1 MYGKLVDGVL
11 QAPPVEIS
19 RNIKQMKDAGY
30 KPVIDSKP
38 GYDVETQ
45 DAVFVDYLDTGM
57 YIRAMYEIVEIE
69 PTEEEQVIEQTGKA
83 MELLN
88 INFNDLLPNL
98 TDEQALQVPLMF
110 PKWQADK
117 EYVVGDRV
125 LYLGVLYKVLQAHTS
140 QAGWEPDI
148 TPSLFAKNLI
158 VKDENGE
165 QVDIPEWEQPDS
177 TNPYMS
183 GDKVRFE
190 GKVYQSLIDNNVWS
204 PSDYPQGWEEVNEVK

>member
-11 QAPPVEIS
+11 QTPPVEIS

-38 GYDVETQ
+38 GYEVETQ
-45 DAVFVDYLDTGM
+45 DAVFVDYIDTGM

-69 PTEEEQVIEQTGKA
+69 PTEEEQIIEQTNKA

-88 INFNDLLPNL
+88 INFNGLLPNL
-98 TDEQALQVPLMF
+98 SDEQALQVPLMF
-110 PKWQADK
+110 PKWQVGKA
-117 EYVVGDRV
+117 YVVGDRV

-140 QAGWEPDI
+140 QDGWQPDV

-158 VKDENGE
+158 VKDEQGE

-177 TNPYMS
+177 TNPYMT

-190 GKVYQSLIDNNVWS
+190 GKVYRSLIDNNVWS

>member
-11 QAPPVEIS
+11 QTPPVEIS

-38 GYDVETQ
+38 GYEVETQ
-45 DAVFVDYLDTGM
+45 DAVFVDYIDTGM

-69 PTEEEQVIEQTGKA
+69 PTEEEQIIEQTNKA

-88 INFNDLLPNL
+88 INFNGLLPNL
-98 TDEQALQVPLMF
+98 SDEQALQVPLMF
-110 PKWQADK
+110 PKWQVGKA
-117 EYVVGDRV
+117 YVVGDRV

-140 QAGWEPDI
+140 QDGWQPDV

-158 VKDENGE
+158 VKDEQGE

-177 TNPYMS
+177 TNPYMT

>member
-11 QAPPVEIS
+11 QTPPVEIS

-38 GYDVETQ
+38 GYEVETQ
-45 DAVFVDYLDTGM
+45 DAVFVDYIDTGM

-69 PTEEEQVIEQTGKA
+69 PTEEEQIIEQTNKA

-88 INFNDLLPNL
+88 INFNGLLPNL
-98 TDEQALQVPLMF
+98 SDEQALQVPLMF
-110 PKWQADK
+110 PKWQANK
-117 EYVVGDRV
+117 EYVAGDRV

-148 TPSLFAKNLI
+148 APSLFAKNLI

-165 QVDIPEWEQPDS
+165 QVDIPEFEQPDS
-177 TNPYMS
+177 TNPYMI
-183 GDKVRFE
+183 GDKVIFE

>member
-11 QAPPVEIS
+11 QNPPIEIS

-38 GYDVETQ
+38 GYEVETQ
-45 DAVFVDYLDTGM
+45 DAVFVDYIDTGM

-69 PTEEEQVIEQTGKA
+69 PTEEEQIIEQTNKA

-88 INFNDLLPNL
+88 INFNGLLPNL
-98 TDEQALQVPLMF
+98 SDEQALQVPLMF
-110 PKWQADK
+110 PKWQVGKA
-117 EYVVGDRV
+117 YVVGDRV

-140 QAGWEPDI
+140 QDGWQPDVA
-148 TPSLFAKNLI
+148 PSLFAKNLI
-158 VKDENGE
+158 VKDEQGE

-177 TNPYMS
+177 TNPYMT

-204 PSDYPQGWEEVNEVK
+204 PTGYPQGWEEVNEVK

>member
-11 QAPPVEIS
+11 QNPPVEIS

-38 GYDVETQ
+38 GYEVETQ
-45 DAVFVDYLDTGM
+45 DAVFVDYIDTGM

-69 PTEEEQVIEQTGKA
+69 PTEEEQIIEQTNKA

-88 INFNDLLPNL
+88 INFNGLLPNL
-98 TDEQALQVPLMF
+98 SDEQALQVPLMF
-110 PKWQADK
+110 PKWQVGKA
-117 EYVVGDRV
+117 YVVGDRV

-140 QAGWEPDI
+140 QDGWQPDVA
-148 TPSLFAKNLI
+148 PSLFAKNLI
-158 VKDENGE
+158 VKDEQGE

-177 TNPYMS
+177 TNPYMT

-204 PSDYPQGWEEVNEVK
+204 PSDHPQGWEEVNEVK